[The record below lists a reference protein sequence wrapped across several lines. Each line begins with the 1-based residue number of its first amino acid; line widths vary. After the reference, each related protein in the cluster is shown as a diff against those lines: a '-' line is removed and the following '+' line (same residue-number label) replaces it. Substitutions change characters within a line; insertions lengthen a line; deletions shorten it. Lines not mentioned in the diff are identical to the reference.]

1 MFLKPLENTGSF
13 KNPAA
18 QTERRSFGA
27 VNIGIF
33 EQAGAC
39 QNGQKSSLGRE
50 QLLAVTLD
58 ELNEPIFERVTQ
70 FGYVFQ
76 VDDFFEGVAAGDLR
90 ALDEH
95 VVRRPD

>member
-33 EQAGAC
+33 EQPGAC
-39 QNGQKSSLGRE
+39 QNGQKSSLESLKERTAENAKNAEKGRDLVSAVPALSAVWS
-50 QLLAVTLD
+50 LL
-58 ELNEPIFERVTQ
+58 
-70 FGYVFQ
+70 
-76 VDDFFEGVAAGDLR
+76 
-90 ALDEH
+90 
-95 VVRRPD
+95 